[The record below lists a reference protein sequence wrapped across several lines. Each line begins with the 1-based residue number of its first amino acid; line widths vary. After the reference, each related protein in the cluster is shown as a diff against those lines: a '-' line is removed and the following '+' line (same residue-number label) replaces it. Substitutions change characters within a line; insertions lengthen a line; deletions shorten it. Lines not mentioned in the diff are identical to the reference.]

1 MALPLLANRPEPA
14 PAFLA
19 TVADDV
25 TREAVR
31 QAAAQ
36 FGWPASRVRDGGVAA
51 ACEILADA
59 AAPAVLLVDIAD
71 AEDPL
76 AAMDALAEVCEP
88 HTRVLAIGRI
98 NDVALYRR
106 LMQMGV
112 SDYLVKPVSAE
123 ALTEALHRAVR
134 REEPAEP
141 APARPARTIA
151 VIGARGG
158 AGATSVAVSLA
169 WSLAHERRQ
178 RTVLLD
184 LDMQFGAA
192 ALSLDLEPGRGLREI
207 LANPERIDG
216 LLIGS
221 AMIHQSETLRILG
234 AEEPLEEDIHVGAA
248 GLQSLLGVLGEGC
261 EAVVVDLPRR
271 ADRLTR
277 EVLARADAVVVVTDL
292 TLAGMRDSQRL
303 VALLKGLGAKGELLV
318 VANRVGG
325 VAGEVPQPE
334 FERGLGAGL
343 QLLLPHDAK
352 AAEAAAQEAKPLAV
366 VARNAPLAVELRRL
380 TDRLAGD
387 VSPAAAPAPEKP
399 SWMKRI
405 LGR

>member
-1 MALPLLANRPEPA
+1 MALPLLADRPEPA

-19 TVADDV
+19 TVADEV
-25 TREAVR
+25 TRETVR

-36 FGWPASRVRDGGVAA
+36 FGWPAARVRDGGVAA
-51 ACEILADA
+51 ACEILAGA
-59 AAPAVLLVDIAD
+59 AAPAVLLVDIAE

-76 AAMDALAEVCEP
+76 AAMDALADVCEP

-98 NDVALYRR
+98 NDIALYRR

-123 ALTEALHRAVR
+123 VLTEALNRALR
-134 REEPAEP
+134 REAPAEP
-141 APARPARTIA
+141 APARPARIIA

-169 WSLAHERRQ
+169 WGLAHERRQ

-207 LANPERIDG
+207 LTNPERIDG

-221 AMIHQSETLRILG
+221 AMVHQSEGLRILG
-234 AEEPLEEDIHVGAA
+234 AEEPLEEDLQVGPA
-248 GLQSLLGVLGEGC
+248 GLQTLMTALAESC

-277 EVLARADAVVVVTDL
+277 DVLARADAVVLVTDL

-303 VALLKGLGAKGELLV
+303 LALLKTLGAKGELLV

-343 QLLLPHDAK
+343 QVLLPHDGK
-352 AAEAAAQEAKPLAV
+352 AAEAAAQEAKPLVAA
-366 VARNAPLAVELRRL
+366 ARNAPLAAELRSL
-380 TDRLAGD
+380 TDRLAGGEAAP
-387 VSPAAAPAPEKP
+387 PAAEKP